1 MMTNPRIEKV
11 MLDIGKTKTKISEYQ
26 SKLRVLER
34 QKIDLENEEI
44 IARVRSEKISDAELA
59 ALMASL
65 RREESDAVSGKSE
78 VPASKTKI
86 QEDLDDEKPD
96 ED

>member
-1 MMTNPRIEKV
+1 MTNPRIEKV
-11 MLDIGKTKTKISEYQ
+11 KLDIGKTKTKISEYQ

-59 ALMASL
+59 TLMASL
-65 RREESDAVSGKSE
+65 RREEPDAVSGESA
-78 VPASKTKI
+78 VPAAKTTI
-86 QEDLDDEKPD
+86 QEDIDDENLD